1 MKKLNHL
8 IWLIILGTFSS
19 VTSAALLDFND
30 FDNLGV
36 TLGGKT
42 MTWYDDTEPD
52 APPEG
57 HLFADHAND
66 DDTIS
71 FSTATYVNSFEMN
84 AKAWEN
90 FTNINEDIVKKIDII
105 GLNAAGETVWSRT
118 NLGLNPIDLTTYT
131 DWNNWLTVKVET
143 ADILTLLFKA
153 PGAPL
158 NDNTFWPSIDNMII
172 NEQMP
177 QVPVPAAIWLFISG
191 LAGIFGTGLSRR
203 LSK

>member
-1 MKKLNHL
+1 MKKLNHI

-30 FDNLGV
+30 PGNLGA

-42 MTWYDDTEPD
+42 MTWSGIGG
-52 APPEG
+52 G
-57 HLFADHAND
+57 HLYSNHTND
-66 DDTIS
+66 DDEIS
-71 FSTATYVNSFEMN
+71 FSIATYVNSFEMN
-84 AKAWEN
+84 AKAWEG
-90 FTNINEDIVKKIDII
+90 FTNSNEDIGMIDII
-105 GLNAAGETVWSRT
+105 GYNTSQQNIWETTV
-118 NLGLNPIDLTTYT
+118 DLTNHT
-131 DWNNWLTVKVET
+131 DWNDWFTVSVET
-143 ADILTLLFKA
+143 ADIMKFTFLA
-153 PGAPL
+153 PGLLPH
-158 NDNTFWPSIDNMII
+158 DNSFWPSIDNMII

>member
-30 FDNLGV
+30 FNNLGV
-36 TLGGKT
+36 TLGGEK
-42 MTWYDDTEPD
+42 MTWWNDEPDTNAPPKGHLYANHPYDDD
-52 APPEG
+52 K
-57 HLFADHAND
+57 
-66 DDTIS
+66 IS
-71 FSTATYVNSFEMN
+71 FSTPTYVNSFKMN
-84 AKAWEN
+84 VHPYQGFDGKH
-90 FTNINEDIVKKIDII
+90 NIALIDIE
-105 GLNAAGETVWSRT
+105 GKNAAGETIWSRT
-118 NLGLNPIDLTTYT
+118 KLKDNPIDLTTYT

-143 ADILTLLFKA
+143 ADILTLVFKA
-153 PGAPL
+153 PGNYPHK
-158 NDNTFWPSIDNMII
+158 NNFWPSIDNMII